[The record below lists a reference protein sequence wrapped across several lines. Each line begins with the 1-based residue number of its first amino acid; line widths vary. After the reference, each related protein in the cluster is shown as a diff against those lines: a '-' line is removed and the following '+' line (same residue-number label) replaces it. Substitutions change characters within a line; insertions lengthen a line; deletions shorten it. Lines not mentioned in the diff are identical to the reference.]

1 MLKAAT
7 HLKHS
12 NQGKGILTHLP
23 RFEQHEGFRFLTMHL
38 VQHLNAAEWLLK
50 LGPEHTF
57 LHITVLFRRA
67 VITYSTVNGLPQ
79 VWWVPC
85 QASEEVFQIHHAPSP
100 ATPPLRYQRQIVA
113 CLHPS
118 HTLSQITLS
127 HKVNRAAALYF
138 VVDFLCCLQAGKCQE
153 TEVD

>member
-12 NQGKGILTHLP
+12 NQGKGILTHFS
-23 RFEQHEGFRFLTMHL
+23 RFEQHEGFRFLTIHL

-85 QASEEVFQIHHAPSP
+85 QASEEVFQTRHAPSP
-100 ATPPLRYQRQIVA
+100 ATPPLHYQHQIVV

-118 HTLSQITLS
+118 HTIGHSFMQI
-127 HKVNRAAALYF
+127 NRAAALYSI
-138 VVDFLCCLQAGKCQE
+138 VDTCFAVCRLTNAKRQR
-153 TEVD
+153 